1 MYIGHKNEE
10 EIQYLKEHL
19 LNTAELSRSYAKS
32 FNAGD
37 MAYVCGLLHDLGKYS
52 VDFQKRIMGNGKK
65 VDHSTAGAQVAVDR
79 YNNLGK
85 IFAYCISGHHGGI
98 LNAGSEIDNGEEAT
112 LNGRLKK
119 NVKDYSAYKN
129 EIILP
134 ENIVMPKL
142 KKENQVGFIFYTLIK
157 MLYSCLVDAD
167 FSDTRDFM
175 NGYRLENNYDTV
187 DQLNQKFYNY
197 IDSFKS
203 KNSEI
208 NKKRTEILD
217 ICIEK
222 STWDRGM
229 YTLTVPTG
237 GGKTLSSMA
246 FALSHAKKHNMDR
259 IIYVIPYT
267 SIIEQN
273 AKVFKDILDDDNVL
287 EHHSNFDFND
297 NEDDIYNRQKI
308 SAENWDIPI
317 LLTTNVQFF
326 ESFFANK
333 SSKTRKI
340 HNMTNSVI
348 ILDEAQM
355 LPIEYMKPCLS
366 MISELV
372 SNYKSTVILCS
383 ATQPSITK
391 YLPSDI
397 KSLEICN
404 NTKEAYEFFKRTEI
418 YNIGEISEQALI
430 LELSQNATFL
440 CIVNT
445 RKDALKVYDKLIEV
459 AKDENIFYLSTLMC
473 PLHRKETIQKIK
485 ELLKENKPC
494 KVISTQLIEAGVD
507 VDFPVVYRS
516 MSGLDSIV
524 QSAGRCNRE
533 GKQTVGK
540 VFVFEPETGYGNL
553 PNSIKRSI
561 EITKAI
567 FRNFDDVM
575 NLEAIETYFRELYA
589 IQENAL
595 DLYEINKRIEYGK
608 SNLDFPFKD
617 IADDFKLISN
627 NTKPIIIPFDEN
639 SKKLIESLRYAEN
652 YNGIL
657 RKLQTYT
664 VNVYDKEYNALFG
677 SNKLEMIK
685 PSVVILS
692 DEAEYDIKKGL
703 NILTESGVG
712 IFI

>member
-37 MAYVCGLLHDLGKYS
+37 MAYICGLLHDLGKYS

-65 VDHSTAGAQVAVDR
+65 VDHSTAGAQVAVDK

-85 IFAYCISGHHGGI
+85 IFAYCISGHHSGI
-98 LNAGSEIDNGEEAT
+98 LNAGSEIDNAEEAT

-119 NVKDYSAYKN
+119 SVKDYSAYKK

-142 KKENQVGFIFYTLIK
+142 KKGNQVGFIFYTLIK

-175 NGYRLENNYDTV
+175 NGYRLETSYDTV

-217 ICIEK
+217 TCIEK

-273 AKVFKDILDDDNVL
+273 AKVFKDILDVDNVL

-372 SNYKSTVILCS
+372 SNYNSTVILCS

-391 YLPSDI
+391 YLPNNI
-397 KSLEICN
+397 ECLEICDN
-404 NTKEAYEFFKRTEI
+404 IKEAYEFFKRIEV
-418 YNIGEISEQALI
+418 YNIGEISESALI
-430 LELSQNATFL
+430 LELSKNSSFL

-445 RKDALKVYDKLIEV
+445 RKDALKLYDKLVELTE
-459 AKDENIFYLSTLMC
+459 DENTFYLSTLMC
-473 PLHRKETIQKIK
+473 PFHRKETIKNIK
-485 ELLKENKPC
+485 ELLKENKSC
-494 KVISTQLIEAGVD
+494 RVISTQLIEAGVD

-540 VFVFEPETGYGNL
+540 VFVFEPENGYGNL

-575 NLEAIETYFRELYA
+575 SLEAIETYFRELYS

-627 NTKPIIIPFDEN
+627 NTKPIIIQFDED

-657 RKLQTYT
+657 RKLQSYT